1 MRKFLKTLQLYYRL
15 TFDPDSFFLHYG
27 YLNTIP
33 TGKPTDKNNGP
44 IPWMSYDMV
53 EFLDEKLNKNLSLF
67 EYGVGYSTMYF
78 SKRVKSVK
86 SIEHHSQW
94 FNDISSSLEH
104 MENVKIELVELEN
117 GYEEAIKKEQGKFDI
132 ILIDGR
138 KRATC
143 AINSF
148 DKLSDSGVLILDDSN
163 RDYYQPAFDFYLKKG
178 FRKISFSGLAPTSF
192 RRHIT
197 TIFYRAGNNCFD
209 I

>member
-15 TFDPDSFFLHYG
+15 TFDPDSFFKHYG
-27 YLNTIP
+27 YINTIP
-33 TGKPTDKNNGP
+33 TGKPRDKNGEP

-53 EFLDEKLNKNLSLF
+53 EFLDEKLNKELSLF
-67 EYGVGYSTMYF
+67 EYGVGYSTMF
-78 SKRVKSVK
+78 FAKRMKSVT
-86 SIEHHSQW
+86 SIEHHEGW
-94 FNDISSSLEH
+94 FNDISAQLAH
-104 MENVKIELVELEN
+104 MENIQIKLFKLDE
-117 GYEEAIKKEQGKFDI
+117 GYEEAVKQEKEKFDV

-148 DKLSDSGVLILDDSN
+148 ERLSDHGVLVLDDSN
-163 RDYYQPAFDFYLKKG
+163 RDQYQDVFTFYEGKG
-178 FRKISFSGLAPTSF
+178 YKRISFSGLAPTSF

-197 TIFYRAGNNCFD
+197 TIFYKGGNNCFD

>member
-27 YLNTIP
+27 YLRTIP
-33 TGKPTDKNNGP
+33 TGKPTDKNGDP

-53 EFLDEKLNKNLSLF
+53 EFLDEKLSKEMKLF

-78 SKRVKSVK
+78 AKKVKSVT
-86 SIEHHSQW
+86 SIEHHEDW
-94 FNDISSSLEH
+94 YNDVSNRLAH
-104 MENVKIELVELEN
+104 MKNVSIKFFELGK
-117 GYEEAIKKEQGKFDI
+117 GYEDAVKQEQEKFDV

-138 KRATC
+138 ERATC

-148 DKLSDSGVLILDDSN
+148 ENLSDHGVLILDDSN
-163 RDYYQPAFDFYLKKG
+163 RDQYQSAFDFYQERG

-197 TIFYRAGNNCFD
+197 TIFYRAGNNCLE